1 VYVTLTPQGGEI
13 GVEGYAL
20 YEQSGYG
27 RKTKKGLIFAPIEI
41 LYLVYRDKI
50 QVHNHSYDSLLAYF
64 AKDPSFFRLYLVYQ
78 DMRERGYAIQTGP
91 HDFRV
96 FKRGQ
101 RPGKGESYY
110 MMRVV
115 SERDLID
122 FQTIQREIKA
132 TANMRKQHILAA
144 VDDEGEI
151 TYYDVQ
157 FHMLKEL
164 PEMEALE
171 SSTCHLAGIA
181 AIVYMK
187 EGSGYDEAF
196 YGKRLDESRI
206 MLSTIEALYLANNAV
221 ITLTSTEEENPISAD
236 DYYHLVHENDAELP
250 EKYIVYCDLKKQGY
264 IPKTGYKFGHHF
276 RVYAELKTHSEML
289 VQAIPNGHSLVMN
302 SISRSVRMAH
312 SVRKKML
319 FACLFNDTI
328 MYIEFRRVKM

>member
-1 VYVTLTPQGGEI
+1 MYVTLTPRGGEL
-13 GVEGYAL
+13 GTEGYAL
-20 YEQSGYG
+20 YDQGGYG
-27 RKTKKGLIFAPIEI
+27 RKTKNGLTLAPVEI
-41 LYLVYRDKI
+41 LHLVYRDKI
-50 QVHNHSYDSLLAYF
+50 QVEHHSYDSLVAYF
-64 AKDPSFFRLYLVYQ
+64 AKEPSFFRSYLVYQ

-101 RPGKGESYY
+101 RPGKGESQY

-122 FQTIQREIKA
+122 FQTTHREIKA

-151 TYYDVQ
+151 TYYDVR
-157 FHMLKEL
+157 FHTLKQL
-164 PEMEALE
+164 PEPQALE
-171 SSTCHLAGIA
+171 PCISHLAGIVSV
-181 AIVYMK
+181 VYAK
-187 EGSGYDEAF
+187 RESGYDRSF
-196 YGKRLDESRI
+196 YGKRLDESCI
-206 MLSTIEALYLANNAV
+206 MLSTIEALYLAYHDIV
-221 ITLTSTEEENPISAD
+221 TLAREDVQLSPDE
-236 DYYHLVHENDAELP
+236 YYRLVHETDAELP

-289 VQAIPNGHSLVMN
+289 VQAIPNGLSLVMN

-319 FACLFNDTI
+319 FACLFDDGI
-328 MYIEFRRVKM
+328 MYIEFGRVKM

>member
-1 VYVTLTPQGGEI
+1 VYVTLTPQGGEL

-20 YEQSGYG
+20 YDQSGYG
-27 RKTKKGLIFAPIEI
+27 RKTKKGLTLAPVEI

-50 QVHNHSYDSLLAYF
+50 QVRNHSYDSLLADF
-64 AKDPSFFRLYLVYQ
+64 AKNPSFFRSYLVYQ

-101 RPGKGESYY
+101 RPGKGESQY

-122 FQTIQREIKA
+122 FRTTQREIKA

-151 TYYDVQ
+151 TYYDVR
-157 FHMLKEL
+157 FHTLKQLQELKEL
-164 PEMEALE
+164 E
-171 SSTCHLAGIA
+171 SSASHLAGVA
-181 AIVYMK
+181 VMVYTK
-187 EGSGYDEAF
+187 EGSGYDAAF

-206 MLSTIEALYLANNAV
+206 MLSTIEALYLAYNSV
-221 ITLTSTEEENPISAD
+221 ITLTSTQGLLSAD
-236 DYYHLVHENDAELP
+236 DYYHLVHGTDAELP
-250 EKYIVYCDLKKQGY
+250 EKYTVYCDLKKQGY
-264 IPKTGYKFGHHF
+264 TPKTGYKFGHHF
-276 RVYAELKTHSEML
+276 RVYAEIKSHSEML
-289 VQAIPNGHSLVMN
+289 VQAVPNGLSLVMN

-319 FACLFNDTI
+319 FACLNDDSIT
-328 MYIEFRRVKM
+328 YIEFGRVKM

>member
-1 VYVTLTPQGGEI
+1 MYVTLTPQGGELGI
-13 GVEGYAL
+13 EGHAL
-20 YEQSGYG
+20 HEQSGYG
-27 RKTKKGLIFAPIEI
+27 RKTKNGLTLAPVEI

-50 QVHNHSYDSLLAYF
+50 QVRNHSYDSLLADF
-64 AKDPSFFRLYLVYQ
+64 AKNPMFFRSYLVYQ

-101 RPGKGESYY
+101 RPGKGESQY

-122 FQTIQREIKA
+122 FKTTQREIKA

-151 TYYDVQ
+151 TYYDVR
-157 FHMLKEL
+157 FHTLKQL
-164 PEMEALE
+164 PDPGQLE
-171 SSTCHLAGIA
+171 TGSSHLAGIA
-181 AIVYMK
+181 VILYT
-187 EGSGYDEAF
+187 EEETGYDAGF

-206 MLSTIEALYLANNAV
+206 MLSTIEALYLAYNNV
-221 ITLTSTEEENPISAD
+221 ITLTSPEGLIPAD
-236 DYYHLVHENDAELP
+236 DYYHLVHETDAELP

-276 RVYAELKTHSEML
+276 RVYAEIKTHSEML
-289 VQAIPNGHSLVMN
+289 VQAIPNGLSLVMN

-319 FACLFNDTI
+319 FACLHDDGI
-328 MYIEFRRVKM
+328 MYIEFGRVKM

>member
-1 VYVTLTPQGGEI
+1 MYVTLTPRGGEL
-13 GVEGYAL
+13 GTEGYTL
-20 YEQSGYG
+20 YDQSGYG
-27 RKTKKGLIFAPIEI
+27 RKTKNGLTLAPVEI

-50 QVHNHSYDSLLAYF
+50 QVENYSYDSLVAYF
-64 AKDPSFFRLYLVYQ
+64 AKEPSFFRSYLVYQ

-101 RPGKGESYY
+101 RPGKGESHY

-122 FQTIQREIKA
+122 FQTTRREIKA
-132 TANMRKQHILAA
+132 TTNMRKQHILAT

-151 TYYDVQ
+151 TYYDVR
-157 FHMLKEL
+157 FHTLKQLPKREEL
-164 PEMEALE
+164 EPC
-171 SSTCHLAGIA
+171 SSHLAGI
-181 AIVYMK
+181 ISVVHVEK
-187 EGSGYDEAF
+187 ESEYDRSF

-206 MLSTIEALYLANNAV
+206 MLSTIEALYLAYHD
-221 ITLTSTEEENPISAD
+221 TLTLKTQGDQLSFDE
-236 DYYHLVHENDAELP
+236 YYRLVHETDAELP

-289 VQAIPNGHSLVMN
+289 VQAIPNGFSLVMN

-319 FACLFNDTI
+319 FACLFDDTI
-328 MYIEFRRVKM
+328 MYIEFGRVKM

>member
-1 VYVTLTPQGGEI
+1 MYVTLTPRGGEL
-13 GVEGYAL
+13 GTEGYTF
-20 YEQSGYG
+20 YDQSGYG
-27 RKTKKGLIFAPIEI
+27 RKTKNGLILAPVEI

-50 QVHNHSYDSLLAYF
+50 QVENYSYDSLVAYF
-64 AKDPSFFRLYLVYQ
+64 AKEPSFFRSYLVYQ

-101 RPGKGESYY
+101 RPGKGESHY
-110 MMRVV
+110 MIRVV

-122 FQTIQREIKA
+122 FQITQREIRA

-151 TYYDVQ
+151 TYYDVR
-157 FHMLKEL
+157 FHTLKQL
-164 PEMEALE
+164 PEPETLE
-171 SSTCHLAGIA
+171 PCINHLAGVVS
-181 AIVYMK
+181 IVYAEK
-187 EGSGYDEAF
+187 ESGYDRYF

-206 MLSTIEALYLANNAV
+206 MLSTIEALYLAYHDIV
-221 ITLTSTEEENPISAD
+221 TLTTEDGQISPD
-236 DYYHLVHENDAELP
+236 EYYQLVHETDAELP

-289 VQAIPNGHSLVMN
+289 VQAIPNGLPLVMN
-302 SISRSVRMAH
+302 NISRSVRMAH

-319 FACLFNDTI
+319 FACLFDDDI
-328 MYIEFRRVKM
+328 RYIEFGRVKM

>member
-1 VYVTLTPQGGEI
+1 MYATLTPRGGEL
-13 GVEGYAL
+13 GAEGYPF
-20 YEQSGYG
+20 YDQSGYG
-27 RKTKKGLIFAPIEI
+27 RKTKNGLTLAPVEL
-41 LYLVYRDKI
+41 LYLLYRDKI
-50 QVHNHSYDSLLAYF
+50 QVRNHSYHSLLAYF
-64 AKDPSFFRLYLVYQ
+64 AQEPSFFRSYLVYQ

-96 FKRGQ
+96 FKRGK
-101 RPGKGESYY
+101 RPGKGESQY

-122 FQTIQREIKA
+122 FQTTQCEIKA

-157 FHMLKEL
+157 FHILKQL
-164 PEMEALE
+164 PKTEALE
-171 SSTCHLAGIA
+171 PCISHLAGIA
-181 AIVYMK
+181 SVIEM
-187 EGSGYDEAF
+187 EEESGYDASF
-196 YGKRLDESRI
+196 YGKRLDKSRI
-206 MLSTIEALYLANNAV
+206 MLSTIEALYLAYNNS
-221 ITLTSTEEENPISAD
+221 ITLRTPESQISAD
-236 DYYHLVHENDAELP
+236 EYYQLVHETDAELP
-250 EKYIVYCDLKKQGY
+250 EKYMVYCDLKKQGY

-289 VQAIPNGHSLVMN
+289 VQAIPEGLSLVMN

-319 FACLFNDTI
+319 FACLHDDDI
-328 MYIEFRRVKM
+328 LYIEFGRVKM

>member
-1 VYVTLTPQGGEI
+1 VYVTLTPRGGEL
-13 GVEGYAL
+13 GTEGYTL
-20 YEQSGYG
+20 YDQSGYG
-27 RKTKKGLIFAPIEI
+27 RKTKNGLTLAPVEI

-50 QVHNHSYDSLLAYF
+50 QVENHSFDSLVAYF
-64 AKDPSFFRLYLVYQ
+64 AKEPSFFRSYLVYQ

-101 RPGKGESYY
+101 RPGKGESQY

-122 FQTIQREIKA
+122 FQTAQREIKA

-151 TYYDVQ
+151 TYYDLRL
-157 FHMLKEL
+157 HTLKQL
-164 PEMEALE
+164 PEPETLE
-171 SSTCHLAGIA
+171 PCISHLAGVVSV
-181 AIVYMK
+181 VYAQ
-187 EGSGYDEAF
+187 EELGYDRVL

-206 MLSTIEALYLANNAV
+206 MLSTIEALYLAYHGMV
-221 ITLTSTEEENPISAD
+221 TLTTGDAQISAD
-236 DYYHLVHENDAELP
+236 EYYHLVCDTDAELP
-250 EKYIVYCDLKKQGY
+250 EKYVVYCDLKKQGY

-289 VQAIPNGHSLVMN
+289 VQAIPSGLSLVMN

-312 SVRKKML
+312 SVRKRML
-319 FACLFNDTI
+319 FACLFADDI
-328 MYIEFRRVKM
+328 MYIEFGRVKM

>member
-13 GVEGYAL
+13 GVEGHAL
-20 YEQSGYG
+20 YDQSGYG
-27 RKTKKGLIFAPIEI
+27 RKTKNGLILAPVEV

-50 QVHNHSYDSLLAYF
+50 EVRNHSYDSLVADF
-64 AKDPSFFRLYLVYQ
+64 AKNAAFFRSYLVYQ
-78 DMRERGYAIQTGP
+78 DMRERGYVIQTGP

-101 RPGKGESYY
+101 RPGKGESQY

-122 FQTIQREIKA
+122 FKTSQREIKA

-151 TYYDVQ
+151 TYYDVR
-157 FHMLKEL
+157 FHTLKQLPEFKEL
-164 PEMEALE
+164 EA
-171 SSTCHLAGIA
+171 STSNLAGLA
-181 AIVYMK
+181 VLVYTK
-187 EGSGYDEAF
+187 EGSGYDTAF

-206 MLSTIEALYLANNAV
+206 MLSTIEALYLAYSDV
-221 ITLTSTEEENPISAD
+221 ITLGSMEDLISAD
-236 DYYHLVHENDAELP
+236 DYYRLVHETDAELP

-264 IPKTGYKFGHHF
+264 TPKTGYKFGHHF
-276 RVYAELKTHSEML
+276 RVYAEVKTHSEML
-289 VQAIPNGHSLVMN
+289 VQAVPHGLSLVMH

-319 FACLFNDTI
+319 FACLGDDGIT
-328 MYIEFRRVKM
+328 YIEFGRVKM